1 MIRRRTVTRLLV
13 LAGIA
18 GAVFWVF
25 VNRNRIDPTAI
36 DDWLSGFGI
45 WAPLI
50 YVLSYTVG
58 TIAFAPGSLFALAS
72 GALFGPVW
80 GAILNLLGATL
91 GSALA
96 FIVARHVAGDWV
108 ERKAAGRLK
117 QLVHGVEAEGWRFV
131 AFVRL
136 VPLFPFNL
144 ANYAFGLT
152 RIGFLPYVVTS
163 FVCMAPGA
171 FAYAW
176 LGYAGREAIAGDATA
191 IRYGLLAL
199 GLLAAIAFLPR
210 LIRRLR
216 GPAINWIDPEELR
229 RRFSEGTQPTLIDV
243 RGTDEFNGALG
254 HIAGAMNIPLD
265 ELDQHDEQLRKLGN
279 ENVVV
284 VCKTDRRS
292 VVAFRVLKAAGIESL
307 SVLRGGMQ
315 CWNMAHSETVR
326 HLQPDAGSR
335 DSSI

>member
-1 MIRRRTVTRLLV
+1 MIRRRTMTRLML
-13 LAGIA
+13 LAAIA
-18 GAVFWVF
+18 GTVFWAF
-25 VNRNRIDPTAI
+25 VNRDRIDPTAI
-36 DDWLSGFGI
+36 DAWLSGFGI

-50 YVLSYTVG
+50 YVASYTAG
-58 TIAFAPGSLFALAS
+58 TVAFAPGSLFALTS

-91 GSALA
+91 GSSLA
-96 FIVARHVAGDWV
+96 FLIARHVAGDWV
-108 ERKAAGRLK
+108 AQMTAGRLK
-117 QLVHGVEAEGWRFV
+117 QMIRGVEAEGWRFV

-163 FVCMAPGA
+163 FVCMVPGA

-176 LGYAGREAIAGDATA
+176 LGYAGRGAVVGDTSA

-210 LIRRLR
+210 LLRRLR
-216 GPAINWIDPEELR
+216 GPEIEWMEPKELQKL
-229 RRFSEGTQPTLIDV
+229 FIKGTQLTLIDV
-243 RGTDEFNGALG
+243 RGTDEFEGTLG
-254 HIAGAMNIPLD
+254 HIDGAINIPLD
-265 ELDQHDEQLRKLGN
+265 ELEQHEDQLCAMAD

-284 VCKTDRRS
+284 VCRTDRRS
-292 VVAFRVLKAAGIESL
+292 VASLGPLRAAGIEKL
-307 SVLRGGMQ
+307 SVLRGGMER
-315 CWNMAHSETVR
+315 WNIANNETARRLKTV
-326 HLQPDAGSR
+326 A
-335 DSSI
+335 DSGLTSN